1 MRLDAE
7 KIYNGAIKA
16 NLPEQCVRE
25 GLLGFALPSGKLIV
39 IAVGKAAWKMAE
51 CAERVITGELGGKI
65 DTGIVITK
73 YSHSEGEI
81 PGFEIYE
88 AAHPVPDEAG
98 VLAAERVL
106 SVTEGLGADDSVL
119 FLVSGG
125 GSALFESPVCSL
137 SELAEITGA
146 LLASGADIKE
156 INAVRKRLSKV
167 KGGRFAEHIFP
178 ARVYTVALSDVLG
191 NRLDTIASGPTVAD
205 TTTCE
210 QVLEIAKRHKLPISD
225 GLCAALLRE
234 TPKRLTNESHFVG
247 GSVSELCL
255 AAKREAEA
263 LGYKT
268 EILTDSETGEARE
281 VGARLARLALE
292 KCDTDTPLAFIIG
305 GETVVH
311 LKGDGLGGRNQ
322 EIALAASAII
332 AGKRNIAIFSVGSD
346 GTDGP
351 TDAAGGYVDGE
362 SYIKMTRKGHSPL
375 RVLDDNDSYN
385 ALSSIGGL
393 IKTGPTGTN
402 VNDIAVALI
411 GVQTPCE
418 PNAER
423 KFANLERV
431 LNFGV
436 GSPSKQKN
444 SL

>member
-1 MRLDAE
+1 MRFDAE
-7 KIYNGAIKA
+7 KIYTGAIKA
-16 NLPEQCVRE
+16 NLPESCVIE
-25 GLLGFALPSGKLIV
+25 GMRDFSLPTGKLIV
-39 IAVGKAAWKMAE
+39 IAVGKAAWRMAE
-51 CAERVITGELGGKI
+51 CAERVIVGELSRKI

-73 YSHSEGEI
+73 YSHSEGKI

-88 AAHPVPDEAG
+88 AAHPVPDAAG
-98 VLAAERVL
+98 VFATERVL
-106 SVTEGLGADDSVL
+106 SATEGLCEEDCVL

-125 GSALFESPVCSL
+125 GSALFESPFCELSL
-137 SELAEITGA
+137 LVGLTEA

-167 KGGRFAEHIFP
+167 KGGRFAEHVFP
-178 ARVYTVALSDVLG
+178 ARVHTVALSDVLG

-205 TTTCE
+205 MTTCGE
-210 QVLEIAKRHKLPISD
+210 VLAIVEKYKLPITD
-225 GLCAALLRE
+225 GVREVLMRE
-234 TPKRLTNESHFVG
+234 TPKSLTNESHFVG

-255 AAKREAEA
+255 AAKREAES
-263 LGYKT
+263 LGYKA
-268 EILTDSETGEARE
+268 EIITDSETGEARE

-311 LKGDGLGGRNQ
+311 LQGSGLGGRNQ
-322 EIALAASAII
+322 ETALAACAII
-332 AGKRNIAIFSVGSD
+332 AGNRNIAVFSVGSD

-362 SYIKMTRKGHSPL
+362 SYVKMTRAGLEPL
-375 RVLDDNDSYN
+375 RMLDNNDSYN
-385 ALSSIGGL
+385 ALLSVGGL

-402 VNDIAVALI
+402 VNDVAIALVRVA
-411 GVQTPCE
+411 TPYE
-418 PNAER
+418 PDLNR
-423 KFANLERV
+423 RFANLERV

-436 GSPSKQKN
+436 N

>member
-1 MRLDAE
+1 MRSDAE
-7 KIYNGAIKA
+7 KIYTGAIKA
-16 NLPEQCVRE
+16 NLPDNCVRE
-25 GLLGFALPSGKLIV
+25 GLRTFSLPRGRLIV
-39 IAVGKAAWKMAE
+39 VSVGKAAWRMAE
-51 CAERVITGELGGKI
+51 CAQRIITRELFGKV

-73 YSHSEGEI
+73 YSHSEGQI
-81 PGFEIYE
+81 HGFEIYE

-98 VLAAERVL
+98 VFATEHVL
-106 SVTEGLGADDSVL
+106 SATEGLTADDCVL

-125 GSALFESPVCSL
+125 GSALFESPVCSI
-137 SELAEITGA
+137 SELREITDF

-178 ARVYTVALSDVLG
+178 ARVHTVALSDVLG

-205 TTTCE
+205 MTTCGE
-210 QVLEIAKRHKLPISD
+210 VFEIVEKYKLPISD
-225 GLCAALLRE
+225 SVRDVLMRE
-234 TPKRLTNESHFVG
+234 TPKTLTNESHFVG
-247 GSVSELCL
+247 GSVGELCL
-255 AAKREAEA
+255 AAKREAEL
-263 LGYKT
+263 LGYKA

-311 LKGDGLGGRNQ
+311 LQGSGLGGRNQ
-322 EIALAASAII
+322 ETALAACAII
-332 AGKRNIAIFSVGSD
+332 AGNRNIAVFSVGSD

-362 SYIKMTRKGHSPL
+362 SYVKMTREGLEPL
-375 RVLDDNDSYN
+375 RMLDNNDSYN
-385 ALSSIGGL
+385 ALLSVGGL

-402 VNDIAVALI
+402 VNDIAVAL
-411 GVQTPCE
+411 VRVLTPYE
-418 PNAER
+418 PDTNR
-423 KFANLERV
+423 RFSNLERV

-436 GSPSKQKN
+436 N
-444 SL
+444 NT

>member
-1 MRLDAE
+1 MRFDAE
-7 KIYNGAIKA
+7 KIYTGAIKA
-16 NLPEQCVRE
+16 NLPENCVKE
-25 GLLGFALPSGKLIV
+25 GLCGFTLPTGKLIV

-51 CAERVITGELGGKI
+51 CAERFITGELSGRI

-73 YSHSEGEI
+73 YSHSEGTI

-98 VLAAERVL
+98 VFATERVL
-106 SVTEGLGADDSVL
+106 SATAGLCSEDCVL

-125 GSALFESPVCSL
+125 GSALFESPFCSL
-137 SELAEITGA
+137 SELASLTEA

-167 KGGRFAEHIFP
+167 KGGRFAEHISP
-178 ARVYTVALSDVLG
+178 ARVYTIALSDVLG
-191 NRLDTIASGPTVAD
+191 NKLDIIASGPTVAD
-205 TTTCE
+205 PATCS
-210 QVLEIAKRHKLPISD
+210 QALEIIDKYKLPISD
-225 GLCAALLRE
+225 GMRDVLIRE
-234 TPKRLTNESHFVG
+234 TPKLLTNETHFVG

-255 AAKREAEA
+255 AAKRCAES
-263 LGYKT
+263 LGYKA
-268 EILTDSETGEARE
+268 EIITDSETGEARE
-281 VGARLARLALE
+281 VGARLARIALE

-311 LKGDGLGGRNQ
+311 LKGEGFGGRNQ
-322 EIALAASAII
+322 ETALAASAII

-362 SYIKMTRKGHSPL
+362 SYVKMTRAGLNPL
-375 RVLDDNDSYN
+375 RMLDDNDSYN

-402 VNDIAVALI
+402 VNDIAVAL
-411 GVQTPCE
+411 VRVPTPHE
-418 PNAER
+418 PDPKR
-423 KFANLERV
+423 RFSNLERV

-436 GSPSKQKN
+436 
-444 SL
+444 